1 MEESENL
8 EVLLNTFM
16 RYYKKSFPDQKING
30 FFDRITNYDDT
41 NKLMEHFYQCLND
54 YNSSRNK
61 TSIDFDSNRIEE
73 LDELY
78 ILKVD
83 NEPVKMSDNIISL
96 LIDVINSYENTNW
109 EITDE

>member
-61 TSIDFDSNRIEE
+61 TSVNFDSNRIDE

-96 LIDVINSYENTNW
+96 LIDVINLYENTNW
-109 EITDE
+109 VITDE

>member
-8 EVLLNTFM
+8 ELLLNTFM
-16 RYYKKSFPDQKING
+16 QYYKKTFPDQKING
-30 FFDRITNYDDT
+30 FFDNITNYSDT
-41 NKLMEHFYQCLND
+41 NKLMEYFYQCLND

-61 TSIDFDSNRIEE
+61 SSIDYDDNRVEE
-73 LDELY
+73 LEELY

-83 NEPVKMSDNIISL
+83 NVSVKMSDNIISL

-109 EITDE
+109 IITDE